1 MTNLKTFASH
11 ILIASAVVFTAV
23 PAIAFDGA
31 TDFAPGGNGPDPWEP
46 GGFAP
51 TPPGGGGGGGGGG
64 GAVSHGGGD
73 GYIANS
79 APNECPNGE
88 LVVEFEV
95 DSDGHPIPTS
105 FSRTCVIR
113 R

>member
-11 ILIASAVVFTAV
+11 LLIASAVVFTAV
-23 PAIAFDGA
+23 PAVAFDGA

-51 TPPGGGGGGGGGG
+51 NPTGGGGGGGG

-73 GYIANS
+73 GYIANT
-79 APNECPNGE
+79 APDPCPNGE
-88 LVVEFEV
+88 LRVSFEM
-95 DSDGHPIPTS
+95 DADGHPIPTS
-105 FSRTCVIR
+105 FSRECVVFR
-113 R
+113 